1 MQIIQKKENMKI
13 WFVMSIFEKHK
24 HIKYMRFASTS
35 ENGALTLYLKKKQKF
50 LKKTAKHCKYFCL
63 FYKKFISK
71 QRSSL

>member
-35 ENGALTLYLKKKQKF
+35 ENGALTLYFKKIVNKSF
-50 LKKTAKHCKYFCL
+50 
-63 FYKKFISK
+63 
-71 QRSSL
+71 